1 MPSQSY
7 ETVARIAAKHH
18 GYVTTAQAR
27 NQGISADTIRKMATR
42 GNIERVS
49 RGVYRVPNLPAS
61 EYSEYMK
68 AVFWPDQETGVV
80 SHRSALSLYGMSDV
94 DPAEL
99 HITVPKDYRI
109 RRRQPPEWLQVHHA
123 DLAED
128 EIRRVEGVPVT
139 TPEKTLRDC
148 HAAHLGARLLRQAIE
163 EARREGYLAPGDA
176 ERLATELLPNRPST
190 DR

>member
-1 MPSQSY
+1 MPGKAY
-7 ETVARIAAKHH
+7 ETVVGIAVRNH

-27 NQGISADTIRKMATR
+27 EHGVSRHAMREMATR

-68 AVFWPDQETGVV
+68 AVFWPDQKTGVV
-80 SHRSALSLYGMSDV
+80 SHQSALSLYGLSDV
-94 DPAEL
+94 NPAKL
-99 HITVPKDYRI
+99 HITLPIDYRI
-109 RRRQPPEWLQVHHA
+109 RRRQPPEWMQVHHA
-123 DLAED
+123 DLAEG
-128 EIRRVEGVPVT
+128 EVRQVEGVPVT
-139 TPEKTLRDC
+139 TPERTLRDC
-148 HAAHLGARLLRQAIE
+148 QAVHVGARILRQAID
-163 EARREGYLAPGDA
+163 EARREGYLAPGEA